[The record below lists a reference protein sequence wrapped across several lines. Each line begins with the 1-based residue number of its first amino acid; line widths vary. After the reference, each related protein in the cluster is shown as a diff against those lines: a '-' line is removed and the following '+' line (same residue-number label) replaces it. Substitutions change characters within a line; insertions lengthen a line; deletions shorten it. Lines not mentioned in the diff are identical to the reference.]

1 MVSWGYTF
9 KGLYLIKRVS
19 DFISINL
26 YRDDMSENSD
36 NDDTYMGAETD
47 TDSGAEMTNTSDSPE
62 EEHCL
67 RKDGKLNNFLETIQ
81 AAIPLLHHSL
91 RFQFT
96 YIGKPYKNYDYII
109 VIFIVILSE
118 EMGSQKI
125 PSKNSLRRV
134 FFEGFP
140 ISETFGNSC
149 PLCLYF
155 RLFFG

>member
-9 KGLYLIKRVS
+9 KGLYMIKRVS

-81 AAIPLLHHSL
+81 AAQLPAV
-91 RFQFT
+91 T
-96 YIGKPYKNYDYII
+96 
-109 VIFIVILSE
+109 
-118 EMGSQKI
+118 
-125 PSKNSLRRV
+125 
-134 FFEGFP
+134 
-140 ISETFGNSC
+140 
-149 PLCLYF
+149 
-155 RLFFG
+155 